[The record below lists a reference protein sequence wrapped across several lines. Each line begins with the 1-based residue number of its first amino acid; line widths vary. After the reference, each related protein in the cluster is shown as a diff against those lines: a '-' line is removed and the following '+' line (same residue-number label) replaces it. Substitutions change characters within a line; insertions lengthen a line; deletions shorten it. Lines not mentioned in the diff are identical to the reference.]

1 MTLKT
6 KKIILNGTT
15 FICGMIFITLLV
27 SLILFNQVQ
36 NERFIILFIK
46 SIILFATSIVLHI
59 YFRKSLPSEIIFF
72 SVITISLSIL
82 CLRVLQD
89 MFGSDNYLTLLITG
103 RVAYLFK
110 YISLL
115 SIFGASLFSFS
126 IKKQKIGSWL
136 VISVATSIIIASI
149 LHFNTGLIER
159 NFLPMV
165 IYKYEELFIS
175 ISVGLISAL
184 TYLKSGFD
192 AKNRDFFY
200 LGWATL
206 LLTITILLAF
216 TLSGLFTEI
225 LMLLSLILGTV
236 VYLRSIHYITLWS

>member
-6 KKIILNGTT
+6 KKIILNGSTLICVAT
-15 FICGMIFITLLV
+15 FLILLI

-36 NERFIILFIK
+36 DDRSITLFSK
-46 SIILFATSIVLHI
+46 SIILLVTSILLHI

-72 SVITISLSIL
+72 SVFTGSLSIL
-82 CLRVLQD
+82 CLRVIINRFFD
-89 MFGSDNYLTLLITG
+89 DNFLTVMITG

-136 VISVATSIIIASI
+136 LICLATSVIIASI
-149 LHFNTGLIER
+149 LHFNTGIIEK
-159 NFLPMV
+159 NYLPMV
-165 IYKYEELFIS
+165 IYKFEELFITL
-175 ISVGLISAL
+175 IIGLISAL
-184 TYLKSGFD
+184 TYIKSGFD

-200 LGWATL
+200 LGWATI
-206 LLTITILLAF
+206 LLTLTIMLTF
-216 TLSGLFTEI
+216 TLTGLIIEI
-225 LMLLSLILGTV
+225 IMLLSLIIGST